1 MPKPSPK
8 TATSSKKP
16 RKTNAKPKPAVRKH
30 STHPA
35 AQEEPRKHPEET
47 PPVKKPAEEA
57 AQKPVPAPAH
67 SNAATPAAHDGSV
80 VISKSGVADE
90 EAAVPEPEPEKSSWW
105 WPFGRQHHYKYLSR
119 SVREAIDNAPVPRHQ
134 WRYIVVHNSGTRQGN
149 AKAFDYYHRYVRKMP
164 NGLAYHFVI
173 GNGTSSGNGT
183 IEIGSRW
190 TRQINGGHVH
200 SDYLNSIA
208 LGICL
213 VGDYNRD
220 RPTKEQ
226 LEALDE
232 LIQYL
237 RKRVGKTDHKLAVVK
252 PHRDIN
258 PPQWPTDCPG
268 DRFPYGWL
276 QKQFE
281 E

>member
-1 MPKPSPK
+1 M
-8 TATSSKKP
+8 
-16 RKTNAKPKPAVRKH
+16 
-30 STHPA
+30 
-35 AQEEPRKHPEET
+35 
-47 PPVKKPAEEA
+47 
-57 AQKPVPAPAH
+57 
-67 SNAATPAAHDGSV
+67 
-80 VISKSGVADE
+80 VISKSGAVE
-90 EAAVPEPEPEKSSWW
+90 EEEPVPPQEQEKTSWW
-105 WPFGRQHHYKYLSR
+105 WPFGHARHYKYLSR
-119 SVREAIDNAPVPRHQ
+119 AVRDAIDRAPVPRHQ

-173 GNGTSSGNGT
+173 GNGTSSGNGSV
-183 IEIGSRW
+183 EIGSRW

-220 RPTKEQ
+220 KPTKEQ

-232 LIQYL
+232 LVQYL
-237 RKRVGKTDHKLAVVK
+237 RKRVGKTDHKYAVVK

-276 QKQFE
+276 QKEFSE
-281 E
+281 